1 MEVNLSSQADTVR
14 ALQMLRSMDRDPRP
28 LIPLDYKLYR
38 KWYSKA
44 QVPPQKTLGD
54 QAGNILIVLVKKEDA
69 ITFLKGR
76 FQFLRREE
84 MVKELEDAGRDL
96 CGNQSRE

>member
-14 ALQMLRSMDRDPRP
+14 ALQMLRSMGRDPRP
-28 LIPLDYKLYR
+28 LIPLDNALYR

-44 QVPPQKTLGD
+44 QVPPQKTLAD
-54 QAGNILIVLVKKEDA
+54 QDDNVLIVLVKKEDA
-69 ITFLKGR
+69 IRFLKDK
-76 FQFLRREE
+76 FQFLQREE

-96 CGNQSRE
+96 CGDKSRE